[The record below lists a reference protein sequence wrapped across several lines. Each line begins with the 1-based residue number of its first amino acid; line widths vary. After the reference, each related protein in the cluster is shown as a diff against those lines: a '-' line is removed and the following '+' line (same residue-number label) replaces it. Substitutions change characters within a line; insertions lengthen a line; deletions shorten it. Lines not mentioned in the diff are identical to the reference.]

1 MPDGQQNT
9 HYNIN
14 KLNSIVFRKNRRPA
28 ETTGVGWESWQSNPE
43 NGRLRGVWWWRQEW
57 PRERNGG
64 SEEETKEEN
73 CDWLKLTNHKDI
85 LSPKPLNRSNLFF
98 GVLSSLYKRIV
109 ILWCKW
115 LYLLWLSKKLYRNL
129 ISFLGVG
136 DFFLYKGCN

>member
-57 PRERNGG
+57 PREGNGG

-73 CDWLKLTNHKDI
+73 CDWLISNNNWVIGITKTNGSI
-85 LSPKPLNRSNLFF
+85 EIIFLFLF
-98 GVLSSLYKRIV
+98 LQY
-109 ILWCKW
+109 
-115 LYLLWLSKKLYRNL
+115 
-129 ISFLGVG
+129 ISAECIIYCF
-136 DFFLYKGCN
+136 KCI